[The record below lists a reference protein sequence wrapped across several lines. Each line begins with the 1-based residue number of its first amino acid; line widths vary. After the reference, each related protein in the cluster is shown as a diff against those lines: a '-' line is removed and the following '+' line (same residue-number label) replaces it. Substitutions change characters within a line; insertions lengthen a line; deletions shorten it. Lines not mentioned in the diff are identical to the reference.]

1 MKIFTVLVFLVSSS
15 VYASN
20 NEDICKS
27 IAEKIHEDVPGLIEC
42 LRGIIREKG
51 DVIQISGTQIEIL
64 DKQEDGIYVAV
75 DGKENITYLFRF
87 VCSDNS
93 CSIFVNNFLV
103 SSDVSYTYA
112 DADTDGLVER
122 ATRDP
127 DNGMEMDLSIANEA
141 YQSSLEYLKIRI
153 KTIVFEINNPNPT
166 MGQLLE
172 ELRRVEEE

>member
-42 LRGIIREKG
+42 LRGIIWEKG

-64 DKQEDGIYVAV
+64 HKPEYGIYVWVKGA
-75 DGKENITYLFRF
+75 GNINYLYRF
-87 VCSDNS
+87 VCTDNS
-93 CSIFVNNFLV
+93 CPIFVSNSFSPYDDELR
-103 SSDVSYTYA
+103 VSYSYSDANA
-112 DADTDGLVER
+112 DGFIER

-127 DNGMEMDLSIANEA
+127 DNGMEI
-141 YQSSLEYLKIRI
+141 
-153 KTIVFEINNPNPT
+153 
-166 MGQLLE
+166 
-172 ELRRVEEE
+172 

>member
-1 MKIFTVLVFLVSSS
+1 MKIFIALLLLASSS

-93 CSIFVNNFLV
+93 CSIFVNHSWSPYDDELRV
-103 SSDVSYTYA
+103 LYSYSDA
-112 DADTDGLVER
+112 NADGLVER
-122 ATRDP
+122 ATRD
-127 DNGMEMDLSIANEA
+127 GMEMDLSIANEA
-141 YQSSLEYLKIRI
+141 YQASLDYLKIRI
-153 KTIVFEINNPNPT
+153 KTIVFIINNPNPT
-166 MGQLLE
+166 ID
-172 ELRRVEEE
+172 